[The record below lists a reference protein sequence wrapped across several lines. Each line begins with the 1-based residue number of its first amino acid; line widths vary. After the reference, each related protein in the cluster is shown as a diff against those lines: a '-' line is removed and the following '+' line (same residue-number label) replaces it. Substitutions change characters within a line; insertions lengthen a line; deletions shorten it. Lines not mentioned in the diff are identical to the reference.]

1 MLNSGVGG
9 QVEFR
14 LLGAMEVLKDGT
26 RVNLGGAREQTLLGA
41 LLLHANEP
49 VSVGYLVESVWDRP
63 LASPETNL
71 RSYVS
76 RLRRRLHAVLD
87 GGDRLL
93 TRSGG
98 YLFVVQS
105 GELDTEVFERLLDD
119 AERELAADDL
129 PRAVTALRQAVGL
142 WQGAPM
148 QGGRAG
154 PALRSELTRL
164 SERRLW
170 ALEQYHHTRIR
181 LGEHAAAS
189 DDLHWLVTHHP
200 LREELWALLMVALYR
215 SGRRA
220 EALDAYTRVRRRLAD
235 ELGIAPGPRLR
246 QLHAAVLHD
255 NPVLALRRPIGDLAE
270 PEPQPTHLSRQS
282 QPT

>member
-1 MLNSGVGG
+1 MPDTQGDRLEIAGRIGP
-9 QVEFR
+9 VEFR
-14 LLGAMEVLKDGT
+14 VLGAVEVLKSGA

-76 RLRRRLHAVLD
+76 RLRRRLDAVPH

-98 YLFVVQS
+98 YLLVVQP
-105 GELDTEVFERLLDD
+105 GELDADVFERLLDE
-119 AERELAADDL
+119 AERALAADEL
-129 PRAVTALRQAVGL
+129 SRAVTALRQAVDL
-142 WQGAPM
+142 WRGAPM

-154 PALRSELTRL
+154 PALCSELTRL
-164 SERRLW
+164 TERRLW
-170 ALEQYHHTRIR
+170 ALERYYHTRIR

-189 DDLHWLVTHHP
+189 NDLHRLVAHHP
-200 LREELWALLMVALYR
+200 LHEELWALLIVALYR

-220 EALDAYTRVRRRLAD
+220 EALAAYTRVRNRLAD

-255 NPVLALRRPIGDLAE
+255 DPALAPRRPADDLAE
-270 PEPQPTHLSRQS
+270 LKPLPT
-282 QPT
+282 

>member
-1 MLNSGVGG
+1 M
-9 QVEFR
+9 EFR

-26 RVNLGGAREQTLLGA
+26 HVNLGGAREQTLLGA

-71 RSYVS
+71 RSYVCS
-76 RLRRRLHAVLD
+76 LRRRLHTVLD

-98 YLFVVQS
+98 YLFVVQP
-105 GELDTEVFERLLDD
+105 GELDADVFERSLDD
-119 AERELAADDL
+119 AERVLAADDL
-129 PRAVTALRQAVGL
+129 PRAVTVLRQAVGL
-142 WQGAPM
+142 WRGAPM
-148 QGGRAG
+148 QGGRTG

-170 ALEQYHHTRIR
+170 ALEQYHLARIR
-181 LGEHAAAS
+181 LGEHAAAA
-189 DDLHWLVTHHP
+189 DELHRLVTHHP

-220 EALDAYTRVRRRLAD
+220 EALDAYTRVRRRLAH

-255 NPVLALRRPIGDLAE
+255 DPVLALRQSAGVLAE
-270 PEPQPTHLSRQS
+270 PVPQPT
-282 QPT
+282 